1 METTQTQTFVERL
14 SKIDRQLFYY
24 QLLTLCYALIII
36 TIILVI
42 SLLYVIYIEYNNQNQ
57 LNVEYYNNLNGRN

>member
-42 SLLYVIYIEYNNQNQ
+42 SFIYVVYIEYNNKNQ
-57 LNVEYYNNLNGRN
+57 VYVEYYNNLNGGN